1 MFGGGGVLGGGGVFG
16 RGGVFGGVGF
26 VPTGR
31 FVLKSIKMPL
41 PSVNGKE
48 KITNY
53 FIYIGRHIHSQR
65 TRSS

>member
-1 MFGGGGVLGGGGVFG
+1 MVLGGGGVFG
-16 RGGVFGGVGF
+16 GGGVLGGVGF

-31 FVLKSIKMPL
+31 LVLKSIKIPL
-41 PSVNGKE
+41 PSVNRKE

-53 FIYIGRHIHSQR
+53 FIYVCRHIHIQR